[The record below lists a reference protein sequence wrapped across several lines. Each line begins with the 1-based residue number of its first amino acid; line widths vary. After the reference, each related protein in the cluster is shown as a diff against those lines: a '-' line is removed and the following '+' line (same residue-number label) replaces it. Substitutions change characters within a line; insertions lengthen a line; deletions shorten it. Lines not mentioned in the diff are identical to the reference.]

1 MMQLYP
7 NTTLINDTIIND
19 LPKANGSEGAR
30 AYPTQ
35 PNTRDVVWDE
45 NENYYYLRVTNSAN
59 KITSIQR
66 YSYDPA
72 PEPTMEDLFATKDD
86 FNSLKGELTNVKQ
99 SLQDILSAI
108 TDPATSITNG
118 SAKSNG
124 QYNANSKTTRSKSK
138 SDDNVVEQ

>member
-7 NTTLINDTIIND
+7 NSTLVNDSIIND
-19 LPKANGSEGAR
+19 LPRANGSEGAR

-35 PNTRDVVWDE
+35 PNTRDVVWD
-45 NENYYYLRVTNSAN
+45 NDENYFYIRSTNSAN
-59 KITSIQR
+59 HITSLNR
-66 YSYDPA
+66 YSYNEA

-108 TDPATSITNG
+108 TDPTTSITNG
-118 SAKSNG
+118 SAKSTG
-124 QYNANSKTTRSKSK
+124 QYNTNNKTTRSKSK
-138 SDDNVVEQ
+138 SDDSTVEQ